1 METPKKTPTAGAGAP
16 GQEYGYTPSKRNFAN
31 TLLLEAGTNDDGKP
45 RKLEDYVEYEFKP
58 NGPGCGF
65 GCVVTLTL
73 GKGGQAKGRGVI
85 LGKENEQYTTAVKFV
100 PLENKDNVVDLAR
113 EWAFHNSLKGHE
125 SDFIVKMTNFF
136 VISKTEKDIIEEVA
150 MTFKYYPDGDLRQ
163 YAEFNYPL
171 GNADIKFVARSIAQ
185 ALKIIHAKGYAHRDL
200 KPENCMVVK
209 TPDGKLAAVLITD
222 TGLIRLVHDD
232 PFCDEHT
239 AKVGTKGHQC
249 RGNAI
254 GGYYDPIMND
264 IFSLGALVYCIAFN
278 ERLSTGEGNVIYV
291 SPGKSTKRKD
301 DAAANRMIRK
311 LRKKLQDRLGLD
323 KTNELLNTLYTNERD
338 CPTLEK
344 ILACE
349 FLAEGLV
356 SNDVAGLSSI
366 DEDGV
371 ANDFGAMGLSDTGVS
386 EAVRD
391 FCRMLMVGNLTNEAM
406 LNHLVSWTDFI
417 ANAAEMLAPLT
428 FQIML
433 VKTWNKCLTKATH
446 SFSGVSDFLDHFEEV
461 STGLVYDFLRSPAA
475 TDENAH
481 PYDRESLGD
490 RPNTIRAT
498 ARTAALNMADAFK
511 AAYVARTNELNGVGE
526 TFELDDMVGIIG
538 RQFSEAPGFK
548 KVVDRERRMLG
559 KRLYAIHL
567 HDEENWGEDG
577 DDGNDNGDDGNGGD
591 NE

>member
-1 METPKKTPTAGAGAP
+1 
-16 GQEYGYTPSKRNFAN
+16 
-31 TLLLEAGTNDDGKP
+31 
-45 RKLEDYVEYEFKP
+45 
-58 NGPGCGF
+58 
-65 GCVVTLTL
+65 
-73 GKGGQAKGRGVI
+73 
-85 LGKENEQYTTAVKFV
+85 
-100 PLENKDNVVDLAR
+100 
-113 EWAFHNSLKGHE
+113 
-125 SDFIVKMTNFF
+125 
-136 VISKTEKDIIEEVA
+136 

-185 ALKIIHAKGYAHRDL
+185 ALKIIHAKGYVSTLHVIIYMLHFSYCCFPFCLGSNAFTLVVFTRIKYEHLSRKTYHRIFSTISPTSYHYHFTTPKAHRDL

-481 PYDRESLGD
+481 PYDSESLGD
-490 RPNTIRAT
+490 RPKTIKAT

-577 DDGNDNGDDGNGGD
+577 DDGDDNGDDGNGGD